1 VGPFGCFALFGC
13 SGGSGPDSSWAMT
26 VSCEMGGFLAVGASS
41 DCVGARLSFSDGAVE
56 FLTVMVLGVVLFP
69 AKFADRGG
77 PAANRVVAELEA
89 PLAVGG
95 GVLSDVFSKGAFCA
109 VEG

>member
-1 VGPFGCFALFGC
+1 VGPFGCFAFFSR

-26 VSCEMGGFLAVGASS
+26 VSCEMGGLLAVGAPS
-41 DCVGARLSFSDGAVE
+41 DRVGARLSFPGCAVE

-69 AKFADRGG
+69 AKLADRGG

-89 PLAVGG
+89 SLTVGG
-95 GVLSDVFSKGAFCA
+95 RVLSDVFSKGAFRA
-109 VEG
+109 VKG